1 MQVFKTSHGRDA
13 LGFLAMAVT
22 LLLIHTLVRDH
33 FYRSV
38 LLQAIIFAVAATG
51 MTLLVGFAGQIS
63 LGQNAFMAM
72 GTYGFAYQ
80 VQKFGLHPLFA
91 LGLATLLPTVVAYAI
106 ARPILRLSG
115 HYLALATLALGS
127 AGYIF
132 ASRWTDVTGGLDPGI
147 LDLPK
152 FTLVSAWGGDQFF
165 PLAALCLML
174 VTGLSLVLVHSAI
187 GRSLHAIHTS
197 ELVAAC
203 SGIQVERTKAAIF
216 ALAAG
221 CAGLS
226 GALYALFMRSFNASS
241 FSIMI
246 SIELLM
252 MVIVGSL
259 STVWGSLI
267 GALLVTLLPHAL
279 EHFESAKLFV
289 YGTIMTLVVMFM
301 PNGLAS
307 SLYGSLRQLVT
318 AGRKA

>member
-72 GTYGFAYQ
+72 GAYGFAYQ

-203 SGIQVERTKAAIF
+203 WASRWREPRPPSSPWRPGARACRAPCTRCS
-216 ALAAG
+216 
-221 CAGLS
+221 CAPSTLRVS
-226 GALYALFMRSFNASS
+226 RS
-241 FSIMI
+241 
-246 SIELLM
+246 
-252 MVIVGSL
+252 
-259 STVWGSLI
+259 
-267 GALLVTLLPHAL
+267 
-279 EHFESAKLFV
+279 
-289 YGTIMTLVVMFM
+289 
-301 PNGLAS
+301 
-307 SLYGSLRQLVT
+307 
-318 AGRKA
+318 